1 MSDSVLEEVYINF
14 SKRQVTLI
22 SDLGEAKDIN
32 WKWDDEGRE
41 GFAETVELIQRVVDS
56 DDITYTFST
65 YDWRSRYYRRRSS

>member
-41 GFAETVELIQRVVDS
+41 GFAETEELIQRVVDS
-56 DDITYTFST
+56 DDIPYTFST
-65 YDWRSRYYRRRSS
+65 YDCRSRYYRRRSM

>member
-22 SDLGEAKDIN
+22 LDLGEAKDIN

-41 GFAETVELIQRVVDS
+41 GFIETIQLIQKLIEPERL
-56 DDITYTFST
+56 TYCFTT
-65 YDWRSRYYRRRSS
+65 HD